1 MSHSLPTVLEGIVA
15 TRREHLAEIRQR
27 IAHVDPARLA
37 PSDRSLEHSLGRR
50 GDNNFIMEC
59 KAASPSLGMIREH
72 YEPGM
77 IARIYSRFASGI
89 SVLCEP
95 ERFGGDYDHL
105 ATVKRNTHLPVLCK
119 DFIIDEVQIHAARYF
134 GADAI
139 LLMLS
144 VLDDEEYARLHAEA
158 DRLGLDVLTEVIDE
172 EEVGRAIKLGARIFG
187 VNHRNLHDLSIDL
200 SRSAR
205 LAELIPPGRVIVSES
220 GIRDNATVRRL
231 GGHSY
236 GFLVGSQLTAQ
247 ADIDLAARELV
258 YGTNKVCGLRSAHA
272 AQAAR
277 AAGAIYGGLIF
288 EEASPRNVSRE
299 TAQEIMK
306 LEPGLRY
313 VLVSR
318 RTSGYVEL
326 LESLHPDEAEGPASE
341 GTEAPATHNTAS
353 NGTASIHTVQVH
365 SPFQG
370 SLEAEAELLRH
381 VREELAEYPDL
392 KIWRALNMEHPDAP
406 NIAAA
411 LLDQGLCDQLV
422 LDAGDGGTGRSFD
435 WSTIPTQVRE
445 HALLAGGINREN
457 LHEAL
462 SLGCAGLDLNSGV
475 EYPATDAEGTKSA
488 WAYHKNAAELLDVFE
503 GIRRFSYPSP
513 QPTTPTLSPEETTT
527 AEGKRS

>member
-1 MSHSLPTVLEGIVA
+1 MSHPLPTVLEGIVA

-27 IAHVDPARLA
+27 IAHVDPTALA

-77 IARIYSRFASGI
+77 IARIYSRFAAGI

-318 RTSGYVEL
+318 RTSGYLEL
-326 LESLHPDEAEGPASE
+326 LESLHPDTAD
-341 GTEAPATHNTAS
+341 APDAPAS
-353 NGTASIHTVQVH
+353 NGSATIHAVQVH

-370 SLEAEAELLRH
+370 SFEAEAELLRH

-406 NIAAA
+406 SIAAA

-435 WSTIPTQVRE
+435 WSSIPTQVRE

-457 LHEAL
+457 LREAL

-475 EYPATDAEGTKSA
+475 EYPATDANGTKSA

-513 QPTTPTLSPEETTT
+513 QPTAPALSPEETTT